1 MLEVKQRIIEF
12 INRRQVFDSAPAEL
26 VKPDGSDWI
35 VPIPPDV
42 YYGISPKLQ
51 VMDVVKTRGFLVGN
65 VVTYVLRAGKKTP
78 NPLSDLIKARDN
90 LDILIS
96 LVTSNDK

>member
-1 MLEVKQRIIEF
+1 
-12 INRRQVFDSAPAEL
+12 
-26 VKPDGSDWI
+26 
-35 VPIPPDV
+35 
-42 YYGISPKLQ
+42 
-51 VMDVVKTRGFLVGN
+51 MDVVKTRGFLVGN